1 MNDVDEK
8 VDCNV
13 NESKYLPGPGLS
25 LFIQH
30 FITLVLSVFLPT
42 KAVIKI
48 KVKVDNTTTKSVSFV
63 IMIKQMTGKV
73 KPMDVMCTIRIENNG
88 V

>member
-30 FITLVLSVFLPT
+30 FITLPGTYTLH
-42 KAVIKI
+42 AMQ
-48 KVKVDNTTTKSVSFV
+48 SF
-63 IMIKQMTGKV
+63 T
-73 KPMDVMCTIRIENNG
+73 
-88 V
+88 